1 MMISNSNKISSQL
14 TKEIIKTIHGN
25 NPKIMT
31 WTDYR

>member
-1 MMISNSNKISSQL
+1 MMIFNSNKIFSQL
-14 TKEIIKTIHGN
+14 TKEIMKTIHGN